1 MSDNQNNSQPQVNEK
16 EIIRVRHEK
25 LKTLREAGLDPFLQ
39 TTFDVK
45 AYSTDIVKKYEVADE
60 SFETSIAG
68 RLMSKRVMGK
78 ASFGHVQDTKG
89 KIQIYVKRDLLG
101 EEEYKRFKKMD
112 IGDIVGVKGKVFRT
126 QKGEIS
132 VEATEVTLLSKSLL
146 PLPEKYHGLK
156 DLDLRYRQ
164 RYVDLIVNPEVK
176 ATFVARSKILKEIRN
191 FMDSRDFLEVET
203 PVLSNHTTNSAAKPF
218 RTHHNTL
225 DIDMFLRVETELALK
240 RLIVGGL
247 DKVYEI
253 GRIFRNEGMS
263 PRHNPEFTSIEIYEA
278 YTDLEGMMKIT
289 EDMFIHIA
297 DTVVGKREVEYQGEI
312 INLNGPFERL
322 SMVEAVKKYSGIDF
336 DSFELDDEKAR
347 AAAKEAGVHV
357 EANYTWGDALN
368 EVFEEKVEENLVQPT
383 FIYNYPIEVSPL
395 AKRIEG
401 KPHLTA
407 RFEIFVTRRELGNAF
422 TELNDPID
430 QRERFEKQAVAKHGD
445 EDFTID
451 EDFVTAMEYGMPPT
465 GGLGIGLD
473 RLIML
478 FTDSAS
484 IRDVLLF
491 PTMKPKE

>member
-1 MSDNQNNSQPQVNEK
+1 MSDNQNHTQPPVNEN
-16 EIIRVRHEK
+16 EIIKVRHEK
-25 LKTLREAGLDPFLQ
+25 LAGLREEGLDPFLQ
-39 TTFDVK
+39 TKFNVN
-45 AYSTDIVKKYEVADE
+45 AYSDQIVAHFDTMEGVEVNV
-60 SFETSIAG
+60 AG

-89 KIQIYVKRDLLG
+89 QVQIYVKRDLLG

-112 IGDIVGVKGKVFRT
+112 IGDIVGITGTVFRT
-126 QKGEIS
+126 QKGEVS
-132 VEATEVTLLSKSLL
+132 VEATTIILMSKSLL

-156 DLDLRYRQ
+156 DPDLRYRQ

-176 ATFVARSKILKEIRN
+176 DVFVARSKILKEIRN
-191 FMDSRDFLEVET
+191 FMDERGFLEVET
-203 PVLSNHTTNSAAKPF
+203 PVLSNHSTNSAARPF

-240 RLIVGGL
+240 RLIVGGF

-263 PRHNPEFTSIEIYEA
+263 PRHNPEFTSIEIYQA
-278 YTDLEGMMKIT
+278 YTDLEGIMQLT
-289 EDMFIHIA
+289 EDMFIDIA
-297 DTVVGKREVEYQGEI
+297 DKVIGKREVEYQGEMI
-312 INLNGPFERL
+312 DLNGPFERL
-322 SMVEAVKKYSGIDF
+322 TMIGAVEKYTGVDF
-336 DSFELDDEKAR
+336 ESFELDDEKAR
-347 AAAKEAGVHV
+347 SAAKGLGIHV
-357 EANYTWGDALN
+357 EDDATWGEALN
-368 EVFEEKVEENLVQPT
+368 EVFEAKVEENLVQPT

-395 AKRIEG
+395 AKKIEG

-430 QRERFEKQAVAKHGD
+430 QRERFEQQAIAKHGD
-445 EDFTID
+445 EDYTID

>member
-1 MSDNQNNSQPQVNEK
+1 MSDNQNHSQPQVNEK
-16 EIIRVRHEK
+16 EIIKVRHEK
-25 LKTLREAGLDPFLQ
+25 LKNLREAGLDPFLQ

-45 AYSTDIVKKYEVADE
+45 AYSTEIVEKFEGSEE

-89 KIQIYVKRDLLG
+89 KVQIYVKRDLLG
-101 EEEYKRFKKMD
+101 DEEYKRFKKMD
-112 IGDIVGVKGKVFRT
+112 IGDIVGVKGKIFRT

-164 RYVDLIVNPEVK
+164 RYVDLIVNPDVK
-176 ATFVARSKILKEIRN
+176 ATFIARSKILKEIRN
-191 FMDSRDFLEVET
+191 FMDDRGFLEVET
-203 PVLSNHTTNSAAKPF
+203 PVLSSHTTNSAAKPF

-225 DIDMFLRVETELALK
+225 DLDMFLRVETELALK

-297 DTVVGKREVEYQGEI
+297 DKVVGKREVEYQGET

-322 SMVEAVKKYSGIDF
+322 SMVESVKKYTGIDF
-336 DSFELDDEKAR
+336 DSFELNDEKAR

-357 EANYTWGDALN
+357 EKDATWGDALN
-368 EVFEEKVEENLVQPT
+368 EVFEEKVEDNLVQPT

-395 AKRIEG
+395 AKRIEN

-430 QRERFEKQAVAKHGD
+430 QRERFEKQAVEKHGD

>member
-1 MSDNQNNSQPQVNEK
+1 MSDSQNNTQPQISES
-16 EIIRVRHEK
+16 EIIKVRHEK
-25 LKTLREAGLDPFLQ
+25 LQKLREEGQDPFLQ
-39 TTFDVK
+39 TKFDIDSYSEDIIENFDKKEGSDVK
-45 AYSTDIVKKYEVADE
+45 
-60 SFETSIAG
+60 IAG

-89 KIQIYVKRDLLG
+89 QIQIYVKRDWLG
-101 EEEYKRFKKMD
+101 EEEYKAFKKMD
-112 IGDIVGVKGKVFRT
+112 IGDIVGVSGKVFKT

-132 VEATEVTLLSKSLL
+132 VEATAVTLLSKSLL

-176 ATFVARSKILKEIRN
+176 EVFITRSKIMREIRS
-191 FMDSRDFLEVET
+191 FMDELGFLEVET
-203 PVLSNHTTNSAAKPF
+203 PVLSNHSTNSAARPF

-263 PRHNPEFTSIEIYEA
+263 PRHNPEFTSIEIYQA
-278 YTDLEGMMKIT
+278 YTDLEGMMNLT
-289 EDMFIHIA
+289 EAMFIHLA
-297 DTVVGKREVEYQGEI
+297 DKVLGKRETEYQGEI
-312 INLNGPFERL
+312 ISFASPFERL
-322 SMVEAVKKYSGIDF
+322 SMVEAVKKYTGIDF

-347 AAAKEAGVHV
+347 SAAKDAEVHV
-357 EANYTWGDALN
+357 DDDATWGEALN
-368 EVFEEKVEENLVQPT
+368 EVFEAKVEENLIQPT

-395 AKRIEG
+395 AKKIEG
-401 KPHLTA
+401 KPHMTA

-430 QRERFEKQAVAKHGD
+430 QRERFEKQAIAKHGD
-445 EDFTID
+445 EDYTID

-478 FTDSAS
+478 FTDAPS

>member
-1 MSDNQNNSQPQVNEK
+1 MSDNPNNAQPQVNEK

-25 LKTLREAGLDPFLQ
+25 LSNLRQAGLDPFLN
-39 TTFDVK
+39 TVFDVN
-45 AYSTDIVKKYEVADE
+45 AYSTKILAEYDAMEGIEVN
-60 SFETSIAG
+60 IAG
-68 RLMSKRVMGK
+68 RLMSKRIMGK

-89 KIQIYVKRDLLG
+89 RIQIYVKRDLLG
-101 EEEYKRFKKMD
+101 EDEYKRFKKMD
-112 IGDIVGVKGKVFRT
+112 IGDIVGVTGVVFRT
-126 QKGEIS
+126 QKGEVSIQ
-132 VEATEVTLLSKSLL
+132 ATAVTMLSKSLL

-156 DLDLRYRQ
+156 DQDLRYRQ
-164 RYVDLIVNPEVK
+164 RYLDLIVNPEVK
-176 ATFVARSKILKEIRN
+176 EIFIVRSKILKEIRK
-191 FMDSRDFLEVET
+191 FMDDLGFLEVET
-203 PVLSNHTTNSAAKPF
+203 PVLSNHSTNAASRPF

-225 DIDMFLRVETELALK
+225 DLDMFLRVELELSLK
-240 RLIVGGL
+240 RLIIGGF

-263 PRHNPEFTSIEIYEA
+263 TRHNPEFTMIEMYQA
-278 YTDLEGMMKIT
+278 YTDLEGMMNLVEGMI
-289 EDMFIHIA
+289 IHVA
-297 DTVVGKREVEYQGEI
+297 DTVIGKREIEYQGEM

-322 SMVEAVKKYSGIDF
+322 SMVESVKKFSDIDF

-347 AAAKEAGVHV
+347 AAAKGAGVYV
-357 EANYTWGDALN
+357 EDNATWGEVLN
-368 EVFEEKVEENLVQPT
+368 EVFEEKVEENLLQPT

-395 AKRIEG
+395 AKRIDG

-407 RFEIFVTRRELGNAF
+407 RFEIFATRRELGNAF

-430 QRERFEKQAVAKHGD
+430 QRERFEKQAISKHGD
-445 EDFTID
+445 DEYTID

-465 GGLGIGLD
+465 GGMGIGLD

-478 FTDSAS
+478 FTDAAS